1 MDIREREEFRMKLR
15 VGLILAGALAFM
27 AGGCAAGGGGGGGN
41 EAMPSAPVGEV
52 LEQGERP
59 REDEH
64 TREATDHLERGQDA
78 ATPDEARP
86 HFQAAAMAAEQAVQA
101 DSTNPRGWYLQG
113 MAYLGLEDY
122 ASANE
127 ALTEAER
134 LRPIYQI
141 ETEGMREQAWINLYE
156 QAAPLIN
163 EQRYDEALPIFEQAN
178 AIYQG
183 RPEVMFMLGSLYSQS
198 DEPGKAVESLQQA
211 QALIES
217 DRIEDMDSVTQASW
231 REQAAQIPVL
241 ITQALMQSGDYPAAV
256 AALRDL
262 IAADPGN
269 VAYMQNMASLF
280 VQMEQPDSARA
291 VYDRI
296 MAQPGLTHVDHY
308 QIGVGMYQ
316 LEDWQA
322 AADEFAEA
330 AEASPMDRDAVEMLA
345 RSLQIA
351 HTPTE
356 TEEGAEPAEVP
367 ADALAQMR
375 DAAERWLELDPN
387 NRNAYLILAQTA
399 NRQGDGAR
407 AEELVEAIEALPI
420 LVQAIEL
427 RRYPDGGGTVSGIV
441 ENVSLDTGANVTMT
455 VTFYDTS
462 GTVIGTESA
471 QIQAPAPENTAM
483 FQVEFLAEQDV
494 GGYSYE
500 MTM

>member
-1 MDIREREEFRMKLR
+1 MKLR
-15 VGLILAGALAFM
+15 VGLILAGALAFV
-27 AGGCAAGGGGGGGN
+27 AGGCAAGGGGGGN
-41 EAMPSAPVGEV
+41 ETVPVTPAGEV
-52 LEQGERP
+52 LAQGERP

-64 TREATDHLERGQDA
+64 TREALDHLEQA
-78 ATPDEARP
+78 QETATPEEAQP

-113 MAYLGLEDY
+113 IAYLGLEDY
-122 ASANE
+122 ARADA
-127 ALTEAER
+127 ALSEAER

-156 QAAPLIN
+156 QAAPLVN
-163 EQRYDEALPIFEQAN
+163 EARYDEAIPIFEQAN
-178 AIYQG
+178 EIYQG

-198 DEPGKAVESLQQA
+198 DQPGRAVESLQQA
-211 QALIES
+211 QQLIES

-231 REQAAQIPVL
+231 REQAEQIPVL

-256 AALRDL
+256 EALRDL
-262 IAADPGN
+262 LANDPGN

-280 VQMEQPDSARA
+280 IQMQQPDSARA

-296 MAQPGLTHVDHY
+296 AARANLTNVEHY

-322 AADEFAEA
+322 AADAFAEA
-330 AEASPMDRDAVEMLA
+330 AAASPMDRDAVEMLT

-351 HTPTE
+351 HAPTAAE
-356 TEEGAEPAEVP
+356 EEGAEPTQVPPEV
-367 ADALAQMR
+367 LAQMR

-387 NRNAYLILAQTA
+387 NRNAYLILAQTV

-427 RRYPDGGGTVSGIV
+427 RRYPDGGGTVGGVV
-441 ENVSLDTGANVTMT
+441 ENVSVDTGATVTMT
-455 VTFYDTS
+455 VTFYDS
-462 GTVIGTESA
+462 NGTQIGTESA
-471 QIQAPAPENTAM
+471 QIQAPEAGNTAS
-483 FQVEFLAEQDV
+483 FQIDFLSDQEV